1 VTITCDACGGSM
13 EVVDTNGA
21 EYPESLRETRECQSC
36 GYTTTE
42 VLTA

>member
-1 VTITCDACGGSM
+1 MTITCDACGGSM
-13 EVVDTNGA
+13 EVVGTNGA
-21 EYPESLRETRECQSC
+21 EYPETLVEERECQSC

>member
-1 VTITCDACGGSM
+1 MTITCDACGGSM

-21 EYPESLRETRECQSC
+21 SYPESLVETRACQDC
-36 GYTTTE
+36 GYETTK